1 MSGIVKNLTRKEL
14 NHVLLE
20 LYKEELFAENYQ
32 VSLQANLGSMQRNY
46 TTMLNSLTSSY
57 NNLVL
62 AEAQRE
68 AMYNLLYMQ
77 GWNLYNKG
85 MAAYSDWQNAI
96 NYVAELKTRKSTI
109 DSDLANARTQK
120 TNAETAYANAVTYWE
135 NTLAAKAQQ
144 IADKQAQINSTNA
157 TIAGI
162 NAQIADIDSQIANV
176 NERRAALSDLA
187 AQVTDTRGFINDM
200 SSVTNYSNLYVI
212 SQTMLDSGWT
222 NENVTTTGSYDL
234 VTVAFSEAARYGGIY
249 TNGSSVN
256 VGLLTNVKSWIM
268 DKLYDIRSSIFD
280 YLEDYTTEELES
292 DKAELQ
298 SRLAYYTSR
307 LNEYTAE
314 LNTLNAEYA
323 NLQSQR
329 DSDLAQKQSDINY
342 WTNQIASLE
351 YQRENIDKIITS
363 AEAEEVAK
371 KEAYDSIKESYEEFT
386 DKHPKDEKTQEEYPS
401 LP

>member
-20 LYKEELFAENYQ
+20 LYKDELFAENYQ
-32 VSLQANLGSMQRNY
+32 FSLQANLGSMQRNY

-109 DSDLANARTQK
+109 NNDLANARTQK

-157 TIAGI
+157 TIAEI
-162 NAQIADIDSQIANV
+162 NADIASIDEQIANV
-176 NERRAALSDLA
+176 NERRAALSDLFVH
-187 AQVTDTRGFINDM
+187 VTDTRDDINDM
-200 SSVTNYSNLYVI
+200 SSVTNYSNLYVV
-212 SQTMLDSGWT
+212 SQTVLDSGWT
-222 NENVTTTGSYDL
+222 NGNVTTVGAYDL
-234 VTVAFSEAARYGGIY
+234 VTIPFSEGSRYGGIY

-256 VGLLTNVKSWIM
+256 TAVMTNVKSWIIAR
-268 DKLYDIRSSIFD
+268 LNEIRQSLLD
-280 YLEDYTTEELES
+280 YLDDYTTAELEA

-298 SRLAYYTSR
+298 SRLVTYTNR
-307 LNEYTAE
+307 LNEYTTE

-323 NLQSQR
+323 NLQTQR

-351 YQRENIDKIITS
+351 FQRENIDKIITS
-363 AEAEEVAK
+363 AEADEAAK

-386 DKHPKDEKTQEEYPS
+386 DKHPKDEKTGEEYPS

>member
-32 VSLQANLGSMQRNY
+32 VSLQSNLGSMQRNY

-62 AEAQRE
+62 VEAQRE

-85 MAAYSDWQNAI
+85 MAAYTDWQNAI
-96 NYVAELKTRKSTI
+96 DYVAELRNRKSTI

-120 TNAETAYANAVTYWE
+120 TNAETAYADAVVYWQNALDV
-135 NTLAAKAQQ
+135 KAQQ

-157 TIAGI
+157 TITEI
-162 NAQIADIDSQIANV
+162 NAQIADIDNQIANV
-176 NERRAALSDLA
+176 TARRAALSDLA

-222 NENVTTTGSYDL
+222 NVNVAGVGSYDL
-234 VTVAFSEAARYGGIY
+234 VTVAYSQAARYGGIY

-256 VGLLTNVKSWIM
+256 VGIITNVKSWIM

-292 DKAELQ
+292 DKAVLQ
-298 SRLAYYTSR
+298 ARLTTYTNR

-329 DSDLAQKQSDINY
+329 DSDLAQKQSNIDY

-363 AEAEEVAK
+363 AEAEVVVK

>member
-14 NHVLLE
+14 NHVLIE
-20 LYKEELFAENYQ
+20 LYKREIFAENYQ
-32 VSLQANLGSMQRNY
+32 FSLQSNLGSMQRNY
-46 TTMLNSLTSSY
+46 TTMLNSLTKSY

-85 MAAYSDWQNAI
+85 MTAYNEWQNAI
-96 NYVAELKTRKSTI
+96 DYVAELKSRKSTI

-120 TNAETAYANAVTYWE
+120 TNAETAYADAVVYWQNA
-135 NTLAAKAQQ
+135 LDAKAQQ
-144 IADKQAQINSTNA
+144 ISDKQAQINSTNA
-157 TIAGI
+157 TIADI
-162 NAQIADIDSQIANV
+162 NAQITDIDNQIANITA
-176 NERRAALSDLA
+176 RRTALSDLVV
-187 AQVTDTRGFINDM
+187 QVNDTRAAINDM

-222 NENVTTTGSYDL
+222 NVNVAGVGSYDL
-234 VTVAFSEAARYGGIY
+234 VTVAYSQAGRYGGIY

-256 VGLLTNVKSWIM
+256 VGIISNVKSWIM

-280 YLEDYTTEELES
+280 YLEDYTTEELEA

-298 SRLAYYTSR
+298 SRLTTYTNR

-323 NLQSQR
+323 SLQSQR
-329 DSDLAQKQSDINY
+329 DADLAQKQADIDY

-351 YQRENIDKIITS
+351 FQRENIDIIITS
-363 AEAEEVAK
+363 AESEEKAK
-371 KEAYDSIKESYEEFT
+371 KETYDAVKESYEEFT

>member
-20 LYKEELFAENYQ
+20 LYKDELFAENYQ
-32 VSLQANLGSMQRNY
+32 FSLQANLGSMQRNY

-96 NYVAELKTRKSTI
+96 NYVAELKSRKNTI
-109 DSDLANARTQK
+109 NSDLANARTQK

-157 TIAGI
+157 TIAQI
-162 NAQIADIDSQIANV
+162 NADIASIDEQIANV
-176 NERRAALSDLA
+176 NTRRAALTDLA
-187 AQVTDTRGFINDM
+187 AQITDTRAAINAM
-200 SSVTNYSNLYVI
+200 SSVTNYSNLYEI
-212 SQTMLDSGWT
+212 SQTVLDSGWT
-222 NENVTTTGSYDL
+222 NGNVTTVGTYDL
-234 VTVAFSEAARYGGIY
+234 VTVSVSEGVRFGGIY

-256 VGLLTNVKSWIM
+256 TAVMTNVKSWIQNTLGDM
-268 DKLYDIRSSIFD
+268 RSSIFD
-280 YLEDYTTEELES
+280 YLDDYTTEELEA

-298 SRLAYYTSR
+298 SRLVTYTNR
-307 LNEYTAE
+307 LNEYTTE

-351 YQRENIDKIITS
+351 FQRENIDKIITS
-363 AEAEEVAK
+363 AESEEKVK

-386 DKHPKDEKTQEEYPS
+386 DKHPKDEKTGEEYPS

>member
-135 NTLAAKAQQ
+135 NTLATKAQQ

-157 TIAGI
+157 TITEI
-162 NAQIADIDSQIANV
+162 NAQIAEKDEQIANV
-176 NERRAALSDLA
+176 NARRAALSDLA
-187 AQVTDTRGFINDM
+187 AQVTDTRAAINDL

-222 NENVTTTGSYDL
+222 NENVTVTGAYDL
-234 VTVAFSEAARYGGIY
+234 VTVQYSEAARYGGIY
-249 TNGSSVN
+249 TNGTAVN
-256 VGLLTNVKSWIM
+256 VDLLTNVKSWIM
-268 DKLYDIRSSIFD
+268 NRLYDIRTSIFD
-280 YLEDYTTEELES
+280 YLEDYTTEELEA

-363 AEAEEVAK
+363 AEAEEADK
-371 KEAYDSIKESYEEFT
+371 KEKYEGIKEYYEEFT